1 MGQEKL
7 SKIDWLHTISNQI
20 NREIARRKLSGS
32 ANWVLIA
39 LAVFLTYKGI
49 SEWIPSF
56 YVVKN
61 LFPFLLFSAVFLN
74 LGTMVFCCYV
84 MFFKFSEVEDTRC
97 LPRLSD
103 MSKGGIF
110 ASMSLFSFSVLI
122 INSFST
128 YFLFLENGPFLSGLL
143 LTIIWFVTFIIFVI
157 GGIKLHRQGSLI
169 ETFEVKAPVTET
181 DEKKDNKKDFIEEK
195 AAASTTQVSNKV
207 LAFRIAFY
215 VFSGAT
221 LFVLLSKLPPV
232 IDENIVNMVSYA
244 LQFCVFHFVLLF
256 SILRFW
262 VINKE
267 ALLEELERKILVDQ
281 IDLQT
286 IEKEYESLIE
296 RRNI

>member
-1 MGQEKL
+1 MEQEKL
-7 SKIDWLHTISNQI
+7 SKIDWLKTISNQI
-20 NREIARRKLSGS
+20 SREIARRKLSSS

-39 LAVFLTYKGI
+39 LAVFLFYKGI

-61 LFPFLLFSAVFLN
+61 LFPFLLFSSVFLN
-74 LGTMVFCCYV
+74 LGTMIFCCYV
-84 MFFKFSEVEDTRC
+84 MFFKFSEVEDIRC

-103 MSKGGIF
+103 MSKDGIF
-110 ASMSLFSFSVLI
+110 ASMSLFSFSVLV

-143 LTIIWFVTFIIFVI
+143 LTIIWLVTFLIFVI
-157 GGIKLHRQGSLI
+157 GGIRMHRQSPAI
-169 ETFEVKAPVTET
+169 ET
-181 DEKKDNKKDFIEEK
+181 DEKKDSKKDV
-195 AAASTTQVSNKV
+195 TTAPAPISKKV
-207 LAFRIAFY
+207 LACRIAFY

-221 LFVLLSKLPPV
+221 LFVLLSKFPPV

-267 ALLEELERKILVDQ
+267 ALLEDLERKILVDQ
-281 IDLQT
+281 IDLQQ
-286 IEKEYESLIE
+286 IRKEYENLVE
-296 RRNI
+296 RKKI